1 MKIGVIA
8 DTHISKP
15 DSNWLGYIETTF
27 QDVDM
32 LIHAGDFVCY
42 ETFEFLRNFKRLY
55 SVWGNC
61 DDAKIQRT
69 LKEKDIITAMGYRI
83 GLVHG
88 HGRDK
93 TTLDR
98 AYDQF
103 VSDNVD
109 IIIFGHS
116 HQPMVQSKRGVLM
129 LNPGSMTNR
138 RSEKW
143 CSYIILELFPKQF
156 QVGVNYFSTDRWS

>member
-1 MKIGVIA
+1 MKIGILA

-15 DSNWLGYIETTF
+15 GSNWWSYIEDTF
-27 QDVDM
+27 KEVDM
-32 LIHAGDFVCY
+32 LIHAGDFVSF
-42 ETFEFLRNFKRLY
+42 ETFEFLRGFKRLY

-69 LKEKDIITAMGYRI
+69 LKERDVVTAAGYRI
-83 GLVHG
+83 GIFHG
-88 HGRDK
+88 HGREK

-103 VSDNVD
+103 ADDNVD
-109 IIIFGHS
+109 IIVFGHS
-116 HQPMVQSKRGVLM
+116 HQPIVQSKRGVLM

-138 RSEKW
+138 RNEKW
-143 CSYIILELFPKQF
+143 CSYIILELFPDWF
-156 QVGVNYFSTDRWS
+156 QVGLNYFSTDHLS